1 MKNCGPSLN
10 SSQTARRP
18 RFFAAFTKAGRSSA
32 KSPTSTIV
40 MIFNIHEQ
48 NWGDEKMSVAGMT
61 YGKVRKISFAPNLKR
76 TKNGRNGRKEG
87 TEREEWED
95 RKGGRNGS
103 KERDVRRENERK
115 KPSGD

>member
-1 MKNCGPSLN
+1 
-10 SSQTARRP
+10 
-18 RFFAAFTKAGRSSA
+18 
-32 KSPTSTIV
+32 
-40 MIFNIHEQ
+40 
-48 NWGDEKMSVAGMT
+48 MSVAGMT

-95 RKGGRNGS
+95 RKGGRNGR